1 MSALARRRRTYVAPH
16 RSLVQRL
23 QAAAPP
29 VPSPLPS
36 VLLAAGVALAIV
48 LCAFGAQGGS
58 QLVRTTWTEVGL
70 LLAGAALFAA
80 ALLTPGRPETPVR
93 LRGAG
98 LLGAFAALAALTAL
112 SIKWSRVPGDSWQE
126 ADRTLAYLAALAAGV
141 ALARLAPSRWGAMLA
156 GVTIAA
162 VVICGWALL
171 TKVFPAA
178 LAPDEPYA
186 RLRPPFD
193 YWNSVGLAAALGV
206 PGLLWLGARRSG
218 HAALNAL
225 AWPGLGLLLVCLMLA
240 YSRGALLAMVLGIGV
255 WLCIVPLRLRSAALL
270 LGVTAATAPV
280 VAWAFAQDGLTLD
293 NPPIALRVAAGHELG
308 ALLLLLMTAL
318 LIAGI
323 AVGFLGATR
332 PPGAAARARASR
344 ALIAALLAV
353 PAVAILMLANAP
365 GGIDGQVSKA
375 WTQATNPDART
386 PPNDPSRFT
395 ATSSVRS
402 RYWREAAHVHAASP
416 WLGSGADAYGTLRL
430 RYRTNLITVRHA
442 HSYVM
447 QTLAD
452 LGWVGLGVSLLAAGA
467 WLVATIRALG
477 LRPRDR
483 GLPWDAERVALAAM
497 SVVVVIFGIHSAIDW
512 TWFVPANAV
521 AALLCTGFV
530 AARGPLRE
538 RLGLGPPPAERVQRV
553 WRRAPL
559 AVAAAAIAL
568 VTCWGALQPVR
579 ASHAEAEAFTRLDEG
594 QLPAAISIAQIAHE
608 RDPLAVEPLFDIA
621 SMQQAA
627 GDNEAAGRA
636 LNDAVALEPATA
648 ETWRRLGDFRLNVL
662 HDAKGAQ
669 RAYGAALYL
678 DPKSPQSQSDVIV
691 AARAASGG

>member
-1 MSALARRRRTYVAPH
+1 
-16 RSLVQRL
+16 VQRL

-29 VPSPLPS
+29 VPSPAPD
-36 VLLAAGVALAIV
+36 VLLAGGVALAII

-58 QLVRTTWTEVGL
+58 QLVRTTWTEIGL
-70 LLAGAALFAA
+70 LLGGAALFA
-80 ALLTPGRPETPVR
+80 LSVLTPGRPETPVR

-98 LLGAFAALAALTAL
+98 VLAAFAALAALTAL

-141 ALARLAPSRWGAMLA
+141 ALARLAPARWGAMLA

-162 VVICGWALL
+162 AVICGWALL
-171 TKVFPAA
+171 TKAFPAA
-178 LAPDEPYA
+178 FAPDEPYA

-193 YWNSVGLAAALGV
+193 YWNSVGLAAALGM
-206 PGLLWLGARRSG
+206 PGMLWLGARRSG
-218 HAALNAL
+218 HAAVNAL
-225 AWPGLGLLLVCLMLA
+225 AWPGLALLLVCLMLA
-240 YSRGALLAMVLGIGV
+240 YSRGALLAAVLGIGV
-255 WLCIVPLRLRSAALL
+255 WLCIVPLRLRSASLL
-270 LGVTAATAPV
+270 LGVAAATAPV

-293 NPPIALRVAAGHELG
+293 SPPLDLRVSAGHQLG
-308 ALLLLLMTAL
+308 ALLLLLLTAL

-344 ALIAALLAV
+344 VLIGALLAV
-353 PAVAILMLANAP
+353 PAVAVLMLANAP

-375 WTQATNPDART
+375 WKQATNPDART

-402 RYWREAAHVHAASP
+402 RYWREAAHVHGASP

-430 RYRTNLITVRHA
+430 RYRTNVLTVRHA

-467 WLVATIRALG
+467 WLFAAIRALG
-477 LRPRDR
+477 LRRRDR
-483 GLPWDAERVALAAM
+483 GLPWDAERVALAAL

-521 AALLCTGFV
+521 AAMLCAGWV
-530 AARGPLRE
+530 AGRGPLRE
-538 RLGLGPPPAERVQRV
+538 RLGLGPPPAERSRARQ
-553 WRRAPL
+553 RAPL
-559 AVAAAAIAL
+559 AVAAVAIAL

-579 ASHAEAEAFTRLDEG
+579 ASHAEAESFARLDRGE
-594 QLPAAISIAQIAHE
+594 LPAAISIAQIAHQ
-608 RDPLAVEPLFDIA
+608 RDPLAVEPLFDLAAMEQA
-621 SMQQAA
+621 S
-627 GDNEAAGRA
+627 GDNAAAGRA

-648 ETWRRLGDFRLNVL
+648 ETWRRLGDFRFNVL
-662 HDAKGAQ
+662 HDVKGAQ

-678 DPKSPQSQSDVIV
+678 DPQSPESRSDVIV